1 MEAQQ
6 LSTDKRTGVFKTRRY
21 IRKLPVFLVGLL
33 TLGLGT
39 ASPSGWAK
47 GEMDEMPLDDAKMII
62 EFNSTDEDVGIQ
74 VFLDGEAW
82 KEMTIL
88 TPDARRIFK
97 VRGEGNVKVLGLTE
111 LFFESEEP
119 SLDELPLEEF
129 LALFPEGEYEFEGV
143 TVDGI
148 ELEGAATF
156 THVIPAGPVIVWP
169 TAGAVVDPSDAV
181 IMWEPVTSTVTGSPT
196 IEIIGYQVIVEQEEP
211 LRVFSVD
218 LPASATRVTVPAEF
232 LQPGTPHKFEVLAIE
247 VSGNQTISES
257 TFTTS
262 P

>member
-1 MEAQQ
+1 MEAKH
-6 LSTDKRTGVFKTRRY
+6 LSDNKQTGVFTMRRCM
-21 IRKLPVFLVGLL
+21 RKLPVFLVALV
-33 TLGLGT
+33 TLGLGA
-39 ASPSGWAK
+39 ASPNGWAK
-47 GEMDEMPLDDAKMII
+47 GEMDEVALDDAKMIV

-88 TPDARRIFK
+88 TPDAHRIFK
-97 VRGEGNVKVLGLTE
+97 VRGEGNVKGLGLTE

-148 ELEGAATF
+148 ELEGTATF

-169 TAGAVVDPSDAV
+169 TADAIVDLNDTV
-181 IMWEPVTSTVTGSPT
+181 IMWEPVTSTVTGSPA
-196 IEIIGYQVIVEQEEP
+196 IEIVGYQVIVEQEEP

-218 LPASATRVTVPAEF
+218 LPALATRVTVPPEF
-232 LQPGTPHKFEVLAIE
+232 LKPGTLHKFEVLAIE
-247 VSGNQTISES
+247 ASGNQTISES
-257 TFTTS
+257 TFSTS

>member
-6 LSTDKRTGVFKTRRY
+6 LSTHKRAGAFKMRRY
-21 IRKLPVFLVGLL
+21 MRKLAVLLVALV

-39 ASPSGWAK
+39 ASPSAWAK

-97 VRGEGNVKVLGLTE
+97 VRGEGSVKGLGLTE

-129 LALFPEGEYEFEGV
+129 LALFPEGDYEFEGV

-156 THVIPAGPVIVWP
+156 THVIPAGPVVVWP
-169 TAGAVVDPSDAV
+169 TPGAVLDPNDAM
-181 IMWEPVTSTVTGSPT
+181 IMWEPVTSTVTGSPA
-196 IEIIGYQVIVEQEEP
+196 IEIVGYQVIVEQEEP

-218 LPASATRVTVPAEF
+218 LPASATRVTVPPEF

-257 TFTTS
+257 TLTTS

>member
-1 MEAQQ
+1 MEARQ
-6 LSTDKRTGVFKTRRY
+6 LSTNKRTGEFKTTRY
-21 IRKLPVFLVGLL
+21 MRKLPVFLVALV

-47 GEMDEMPLDDAKMII
+47 GEMDEVALDDAKMII

-82 KEMTIL
+82 KEMVIF
-88 TPDARRIFK
+88 TPDERRIFK
-97 VRGEGNVKVLGLTE
+97 VRGEGSVKGLGLTE

-169 TAGAVVDPSDAV
+169 TAGTIVDPNDAVV
-181 IMWEPVTSTVTGSPT
+181 MWEPVTSTVTGSPA
-196 IEIIGYQVIVEQEEP
+196 IEIVGY
-211 LRVFSVD
+211 
-218 LPASATRVTVPAEF
+218 
-232 LQPGTPHKFEVLAIE
+232 
-247 VSGNQTISES
+247 
-257 TFTTS
+257 
-262 P
+262 